1 MLCLKSYRLYSKKQ
15 RFCLFKEGYILKLMD
30 GLTYLSCQYIH
41 PIMIFDAKYIFIHS
55 GFFSGMSWR
64 FYAKSW
70 HFSNPQWN
78 ILARKMACYDVFI
91 SVYTFT
97 FVKKVEKVTAQ
108 YISGAPA
115 VLRAVKRSPILIWE
129 RKGNPSMSVLMVIM
143 ASGIAR
149 GRVRTTTTTT
159 TATESCKMAAILQ
172 ILGWQ
177 RHAALVYVYFADI
190 GHACYDQ
197 WTPVKTRYLLTSI
210 TWPYRGLK
218 CTAYR
223 GHVFW
228 SWHLTKCWFSIGSR
242 VQDRSEAC

>member
-1 MLCLKSYRLYSKKQ
+1 MQNTFL
-15 RFCLFKEGYILKLMD
+15 YILAFFPECPGVFTHSPGIFPILNEIFWLGKWHVMTFL
-30 GLTYLSCQYIH
+30 LVYIH
-41 PIMIFDAKYIFIHS
+41 LHLWKKLRKWLH
-55 GFFSGMSWR
+55 
-64 FYAKSW
+64 
-70 HFSNPQWN
+70 N
-78 ILARKMACYDVFI
+78 ILAELRRPEGP
-91 SVYTFT
+91 S
-97 FVKKVEKVTAQ
+97 
-108 YISGAPA
+108 SGAPYSYGKEKETHQW
-115 VLRAVKRSPILIWE
+115 VF
-129 RKGNPSMSVLMVIM
+129 LMVIM